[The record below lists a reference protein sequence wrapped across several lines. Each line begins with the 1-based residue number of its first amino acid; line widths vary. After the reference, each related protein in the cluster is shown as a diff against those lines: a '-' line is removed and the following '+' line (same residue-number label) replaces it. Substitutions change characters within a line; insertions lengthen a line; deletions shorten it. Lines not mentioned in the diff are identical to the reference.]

1 MYLVRKMRLI
11 VIGENK
17 EDVNEKY
24 KFIRDAQY
32 AQYRGLNYMMGQVGA
47 LYYSCDRNISSDEF
61 KTQYMEIFR
70 ASNQVVDGIEWGTG
84 IDTRSLVG
92 TRIKQDFSTALKRGL
107 AKGEISLPNYKRSYP
122 LLTKGRDIRFY
133 TDYTEGELVHDM
145 VLEPDFNLYI
155 KWVHKI
161 HFKVVLGNP
170 YRSRFLREEL
180 WKVLCGEYKI
190 AGSSLGFDKNGKLI
204 LNLSM
209 DIPVNKEKK
218 ENMNNVLGVR
228 LAYAKPVVAVVNS
241 TGRCFMIGDGER
253 LIGYRKKMRNNIRR
267 VQQDVTL
274 AAGGSGRAKKLAAL
288 NRFKDREA
296 NFAKTYN
303 HQISRRI
310 VEIAKNN
317 GCSTIVLEDI
327 GNIYDVDNIVL
338 SNWGYY
344 QLHQQIEYKAQMQD
358 INVVKSQLVAE
369 KQMQTMLETIELDK
383 RDEFIAKSLSQ
394 IDIKQKKK

>member
-1 MYLVRKMRLI
+1 MYLVRKIRLN

-17 EDVNEKY
+17 DDVNEKY

-32 AQYRGLNYMMGQVGA
+32 AQYRGLNYMMGQLGA

-70 ASNQVVDGIEWGTG
+70 ASNQVVDDIEWGTG
-84 IDTRSLVG
+84 IDTRSLVS

-133 TDYTEGELVHDM
+133 TDYTEEELVHDM
-145 VLEPDFNLYI
+145 VLEPNFNLYI

-180 WKVLCGEYKI
+180 WKVLCGEYKVV
-190 AGSSLGFDKNGKLI
+190 GSSLGFDKNGKLI
-204 LNLSM
+204 LNLSL

-228 LAYAKPVVAVVNS
+228 LAYAKPVVTVVNS
-241 TGRCFMIGDGER
+241 TGKCFDVGDGER

-267 VQQDVTL
+267 VQQDVAL
-274 AAGGSGRAKKLAAL
+274 VAGGSGRAKKLAAL
-288 NRFKDREA
+288 NRFKDRET

-310 VEIAKNN
+310 VEIAKDN

-344 QLHQQIEYKAQMQD
+344 QLQQQIEYKAQMQN
-358 INVVKSQLVAE
+358 INVIKSQLIAE

-383 RDEFIAKSLSQ
+383 RDEFIAKSLSR